1 MNELE
6 KFLRADY
13 EKWKDLPYLHEM
25 VNGRYEGITMG
36 EFIEKVNYLGTYFVN
51 NGYKGKNIGIYSPNS
66 IAWMIADV
74 AIMNYVGLSVGL
86 AKAMRGIISIMLSAN
101 ARSHPTAAGGQ
112 SQSA

>member
-6 KFLRADY
+6 RFLREDY

-25 VNGRYEGITMG
+25 VNGKYEGITMG
-36 EFIEKVNYLGTYFVN
+36 EFIEKVNYLGTFFVN

-86 AKAMRGIISIMLSAN
+86 SKDWMGDNLD
-101 ARSHPTAAGGQ
+101 RSPPSCQGGDSLNRIFHPQ
-112 SQSA
+112 K